1 MSYAES
7 LGSIQ
12 QLIIPSAR
20 TDLIRYYD
28 KKGYKEISRFNFAD
42 TEDTTTAEFIKHTG
56 VEMITMQKKP
66 MEYFEFD
73 HNWMNAIRKKIF
85 WKTLKKCSLTFR
97 SCIVSYH
104 YVVLY

>member
-1 MSYAES
+1 MKQFFGIFFFQNCGIGSKLLSYAES

-56 VEMITMQKKP
+56 VEMITMQKKTQWNILNLIIT
-66 MEYFEFD
+66 E
-73 HNWMNAIRKKIF
+73 
-85 WKTLKKCSLTFR
+85 
-97 SCIVSYH
+97 
-104 YVVLY
+104 